1 MVRAYEFLFEASKE
15 TLSQNFSDKCW
26 ALYQTLPNN
35 WKKRN
40 IEQPDQLMDL
50 LLSQDP
56 DQATYKYS
64 KWIITRFLQKDEQVA
79 NLENTT
85 KVLPELTLFDKAKPK
100 LPIKDI
106 NQIKSV
112 SDLFKLLVPYQ
123 QEDLSSNKQKKQ
135 KEKDDIWKE
144 IEIIYDGPDIGVYV
158 PKTEKASIFLG
169 KGTQWCTSATK
180 TENAFNEYNK
190 EGPLYVIFCKKEKD
204 AEGRLVKY
212 QFHLQSNQYMNVFDE
227 EIDPRELFQKYP
239 VLYQIFK
246 SISIKINRIEL
257 LTQEDHKDLTPEI
270 MMAAVKQNG
279 YALEYIKDNPKL
291 TPEIMMAAVNQDGN
305 AIRHI
310 TDNPKLTPEIMM
322 AAVTRDGHALEYI
335 KDDPRLTPEIMMA
348 AVKQRGNAIRYIAGN
363 AVQYIKDNPK
373 LTPEIMMAAVEQ
385 DGNAIRYIKDNPK
398 LTSEVMMA
406 AVTRDGYAIQY
417 IKDNPKLTPEIMM
430 AAVEQDGNAIR
441 YIKDNPKLTSEIMM
455 AAVKQNDKSIQ
466 YIKDDP
472 RLTPEMMAAA
482 VKQRDN
488 AIQKYQQMIKDK
500 SELK

>member
-291 TPEIMMAAVNQDGN
+291 TPEIMMAAV
-305 AIRHI
+305 
-310 TDNPKLTPEIMM
+310 
-322 AAVTRDGHALEYI
+322 TRDGHALEYI

-363 AVQYIKDNPK
+363 AV
-373 LTPEIMMAAVEQ
+373 
-385 DGNAIRYIKDNPK
+385 
-398 LTSEVMMA
+398 
-406 AVTRDGYAIQY
+406 QY